1 MVQNDLI
8 VLSKH
13 LRLLPKPTITSC
25 LPIQFVVIII
35 IIIIIVVVVVVVVTI
50 VAVIVV
56 TVIVTVIVGQVR
68 TERNLNKGAALTNLR
83 AQRDKSQ
90 HEKASE

>member
-1 MVQNDLI
+1 V
-8 VLSKH
+8 
-13 LRLLPKPTITSC
+13 T
-25 LPIQFVVIII
+25 III
-35 IIIIIVVVVVVVVTI
+35 IVVVVVVVTI